1 MLNVLKVY
9 GETIHDK
16 MNHRSQEPSTEYFGD
31 DSDVYDES
39 DSSPRRYATQRTMQ
53 LTADIARDLIA
64 FTLGRSSWKT
74 PTKHMEA
81 MRRVVGEL
89 KSRHEILFNGMMAQ
103 LSISHQNRTE
113 LKHMFGKIADEIFA
127 DNVYNWG
134 RISTLFAFAATIAKY
149 VVDNGISNG
158 VRYEHIITEVLI
170 NYINS
175 SPALWIDRQGGWVS
189 PLR

>member
-1 MLNVLKVY
+1 
-9 GETIHDK
+9 
-16 MNHRSQEPSTEYFGD
+16 
-31 DSDVYDES
+31 
-39 DSSPRRYATQRTMQ
+39 
-53 LTADIARDLIA
+53 
-64 FTLGRSSWKT
+64 
-74 PTKHMEA
+74 
-81 MRRVVGEL
+81 MRRVIGEL

-113 LKHMFGKIADEIFA
+113 LEHMFGKIADEIFA

-158 VRYEHIITEVLI
+158 VRYEDIITEVLI

-175 SPALWIDRQGGWVS
+175 SPALWIDRQGGWDAFCDFFPAERSTESLVRTG
-189 PLR
+189 LFAAVVGLGALATLLAVR